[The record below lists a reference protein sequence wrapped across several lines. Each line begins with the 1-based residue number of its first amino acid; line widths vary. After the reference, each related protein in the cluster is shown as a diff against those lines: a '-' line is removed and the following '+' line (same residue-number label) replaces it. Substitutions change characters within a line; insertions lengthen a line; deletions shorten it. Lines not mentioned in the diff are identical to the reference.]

1 MLTLTEAPT
10 LAPWKPDARTVMVLM
25 VASAGKSV
33 SSISMAGLACSVL
46 GSAFGVSSVFGASV
60 AAGAGASALGASVA
74 AGAGA
79 SAFGVSSVFGAS
91 VAAGAGASVFGASV
105 AAGAGVSA
113 LGASVAAGAGVSAL
127 GASALGAS
135 ALGASVFGASVA
147 AGAGASV
154 FGASVEAGA
163 GAVTSTFTSPLG
175 CCVTATVVPFW
186 SAGAS
191 AAKVAGIAATE
202 PAVKAAAAAIL

>member
-60 AAGAGASALGASVA
+60 AAGAGTSALGASVA

-113 LGASVAAGAGVSAL
+113 LGASVAAGAG
-127 GASALGAS
+127 ASAFGVS
-135 ALGASVFGASVA
+135 SVFGASVA

-154 FGASVEAGA
+154 FGASVAAGA

>member
-1 MLTLTEAPT
+1 M
-10 LAPWKPDARTVMVLM
+10 
-25 VASAGKSV
+25 
-33 SSISMAGLACSVL
+33 
-46 GSAFGVSSVFGASV
+46 
-60 AAGAGASALGASVA
+60 
-74 AGAGA
+74 
-79 SAFGVSSVFGAS
+79 
-91 VAAGAGASVFGASV
+91 GASVFGASV

-113 LGASVAAGAGVSAL
+113 LGASVAAGAGASAF
-127 GASALGAS
+127 GASVF
-135 ALGASVFGASVA
+135 GASVFGASVA

>member
-79 SAFGVSSVFGAS
+79 SALGAS
-91 VAAGAGASVFGASV
+91 VAAGAGVSAFGASV

-113 LGASVAAGAGVSAL
+113 LGASVAAGA
-127 GASALGAS
+127 GAS

>member
-1 MLTLTEAPT
+1 M
-10 LAPWKPDARTVMVLM
+10 
-25 VASAGKSV
+25 
-33 SSISMAGLACSVL
+33 
-46 GSAFGVSSVFGASV
+46 
-60 AAGAGASALGASVA
+60 
-74 AGAGA
+74 
-79 SAFGVSSVFGAS
+79 
-91 VAAGAGASVFGASV
+91 
-105 AAGAGVSA
+105 
-113 LGASVAAGAGVSAL
+113 GASVAAGAGVSAL
-127 GASALGAS
+127 GASALGASVAAGAGAS

-175 CCVTATVVPFW
+175 CCVTATVVPLW